1 MQREN
6 IEQTVKQIIADQ
18 IRKLKVENIKA
29 EDTLESLG
37 ADSLD
42 SVEIILGI
50 ENAFKVT
57 INESDF
63 EHLRSV
69 QSLIDF
75 VQAK

>member
-1 MQREN
+1 MQHQN
-6 IEQTVKQIIADQ
+6 VEQTVKQIIADQ
-18 IRKLKVENIKA
+18 IRKLKVENVKN

-63 EHLRSV
+63 ENLRSV